1 MFNIKLENAGREL
14 ACNVQV
20 IFMTSLKILGAIVPP
35 CEVLMYSQHF
45 RDVLNSGKGD
55 GTFLFIIVMFNNL
68 ENQIFQYNGS
78 PITFQKGDS
87 VMINATEMAK
97 PFGKLAKDWLSNKS
111 TKEFL
116 STLSAVR
123 TIPLT
128 DLVEIKQGG
137 NGEQGT
143 WMHEDVAMEFARW
156 LSPAFAIWCNDR
168 IKELLQYGMTATQPT
183 LEQMINNPDLVISL
197 ATQLKSEREEKQRMV
212 CENQLLKEQNKNIIE
227 ETKPAVTFTNAFSG
241 AESSCLIGELAK
253 IISQNG
259 YEIGEKRMF
268 AWLREKG
275 YLGKHGER
283 YNVPNQKYI
292 EQGLFVIK
300 KGVRS
305 GSNGVLHTTLTTKV
319 SGKGQVYFVNKFLNS
334 I

>member
-1 MFNIKLENAGREL
+1 MK
-14 ACNVQV
+14 
-20 IFMTSLKILGAIVPP
+20 T
-35 CEVLMYSQHF
+35 
-45 RDVLNSGKGD
+45 
-55 GTFLFIIVMFNNL
+55 
-68 ENQIFQYNGS
+68 NQIFQYNGS
-78 PITFQKGDS
+78 PITFYKDDN
-87 VMINATEMAK
+87 VMVNATEMAK
-97 PFGKLAKDWLSNKS
+97 PFGKLVGDWLRLKA
-111 TKEFL
+111 TTEF
-116 STLSAVR
+116 TEALSADMH
-123 TIPLT
+123 IPISALIQ
-128 DLVEIKQGG
+128 VVKGG
-137 NGEQGT
+137 NSEQGT
-143 WMHEDVAMEFARW
+143 WLHEDVALEFARW
-156 LSPAFAIWCNDR
+156 LSPSFAIWCNKR
-168 IKELLQYGMTATQPT
+168 IKELLQYGMTAMQPT

-212 CENQLLKEQNKNIIE
+212 CENQTLKEQNKNIIE

-283 YNVPNQKYI
+283 YNVPNQKYV

-334 I
+334 L